1 MDMQVI
7 PDEIKS
13 DLVVRLRRV
22 EGQVRGV
29 QRMLENDRGCH
40 EVLQQLSAVRAALQ
54 NASLIFARRYAL
66 QCLQRTDEVTNEEL
80 IEQLL
85 AVLSK
90 A

>member
-1 MDMQVI
+1 MQPI
-7 PDEIKS
+7 PDEVKS
-13 DLVVRLRRV
+13 DLLVRLRRI

-29 QRMLENDRGCH
+29 QRMLNAGRDCH
-40 EVLQQLSAVRAALQ
+40 EVLQQLTAARSALQ
-54 NASLIFARRYAL
+54 NAGLIFARHYAL
-66 QCLQRTDEVTNEEL
+66 QCLNEPEAGLTNDQL